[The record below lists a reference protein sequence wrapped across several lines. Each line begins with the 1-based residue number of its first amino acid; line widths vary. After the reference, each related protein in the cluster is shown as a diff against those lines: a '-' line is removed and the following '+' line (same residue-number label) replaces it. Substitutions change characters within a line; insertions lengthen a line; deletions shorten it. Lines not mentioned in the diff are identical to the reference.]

1 MDGTRMT
8 DLARALSVLADARQL
23 VAIAERAQIER
34 DIYRTIA
41 RAALDQLALVA
52 TVPERYEAM
61 QREEMKDREWRMKLA
76 LLVGLEPAPAA
87 ELARGTEGQ
96 T

>member
-1 MDGTRMT
+1 MT

-34 DIYRTIA
+34 DIYRQIA

-52 TVPERYEAM
+52 TVPERFASI
-61 QREEMKDREWRMKLA
+61 QRELRQERERFMACELGKD
-76 LLVGLEPAPAA
+76 
-87 ELARGTEGQ
+87 GQ
-96 T
+96 